1 MLIPFDQLPFYPD
14 FVSSWTPEQ
23 RIELVRFY
31 RNNLLLHSDWTQLP
45 DSPDPRK
52 TEWATYRQQLRDLM
66 ATYDGTSPDIT
77 WPTPPSTTTG
87 Q

>member
-1 MLIPFDQLPFYPD
+1 MLIPFDQLPLYPD

-45 DSPDPRK
+45 DTIADKPA
-52 TEWATYRQQLRDLM
+52 WAAYRQQLRDFM
-66 ATYDGTSPDIT
+66 ATYNPTST
-77 WPTPPSTTTG
+77 EVVWPTPPSTTPEP
-87 Q
+87 